1 MGLTDPKAPYV
12 SEEPG
17 DKPCASDLSNAFGLG
32 KHRGQVKMGW
42 VIMVTG
48 GSSLTI
54 SVLT

>member
-48 GSSLTI
+48 GSSLK
-54 SVLT
+54 LHF